1 MRRSLSPWSEMV
13 ITLRSSVS
21 IPMVH
26 RIEALK
32 DVPYAEKLS
41 GSSAKCDV
49 RPREVVHG
57 RFGEHGIILQLR
69 LPERR
74 AVASDQD
81 ELSCRTA
88 ASQRRGEGQKASTA
102 SAQGTFSASRSSP
115 QRGSKRGLTLAT
127 AHLLQGRF
135 VAQCVFSRL
144 DDKCQTGRDRLA
156 GLCGL

>member
-1 MRRSLSPWSEMV
+1 MV

-74 AVASDQD
+74 AVASNEDKLGCCRRRIYRQQGD
-81 ELSCRTA
+81 LLS
-88 ASQRRGEGQKASTA
+88 
-102 SAQGTFSASRSSP
+102 
-115 QRGSKRGLTLAT
+115 LTLQSPEMSNEKTHPCRSA
-127 AHLLQGRF
+127 
-135 VAQCVFSRL
+135 VASNSTCSLEYIFP
-144 DDKCQTGRDRLA
+144 T
-156 GLCGL
+156 